1 MKQDRYLIRQG
12 YHEIASQRLYR
23 CMVLLLTAFG
33 LFMLS
38 CCGYSTR
45 SLLPDHMQRIHIKF
59 FENRTLKPG
68 LDEMATNAVTDAF
81 RSGSNLRIVDE
92 GTADLVLEGSVS
104 GYSKDPHTYTSD
116 QTILEYKITIR
127 YSVRCVDKL
136 RNEVFWEGDV
146 SDWALYDTDEEQGI
160 REAVR
165 KTAERL
171 LTRILTN
178 W

>member
-1 MKQDRYLIRQG
+1 M
-12 YHEIASQRLYR
+12 
-23 CMVLLLTAFG
+23 LLLTVAV
-33 LFMLS
+33 LFLMS

-68 LDEMATNAVTDAF
+68 LDELATNAVIDAF
-81 RSGSNLRIVDE
+81 RSGSNLRIADE
-92 GTADLVLEGSVS
+92 ATADLVLEGSVS

-146 SDWALYDTDEEQGI
+146 SDWALYDTDEDQAI
-160 REAVR
+160 REAID

>member
-1 MKQDRYLIRQG
+1 MNPTKQG
-12 YHEIASQRLYR
+12 YRRSTAERLQEGI
-23 CMVLLLTAFG
+23 VQLLPVVG

-68 LDEMATNAVTDAF
+68 LDELATNAVTDAF
-81 RSGSNLRIVDE
+81 RSGSNLRITDE
-92 GTADLVLEGSVS
+92 GSADLVLEGSVS

-136 RNEVFWEGDV
+136 RNDVFWEGDV
-146 SDWALYDTDEEQGI
+146 SDWALYDTDEEQGT

-165 KTAERL
+165 KAAERL

>member
-1 MKQDRYLIRQG
+1 MRHGCREVATKVLYQYIPLLFAALVLFLI
-12 YHEIASQRLYR
+12 
-23 CMVLLLTAFG
+23 
-33 LFMLS
+33 S

-68 LDEMATNAVTDAF
+68 LDELATNAVTDAF
-81 RSGSNLRIVDE
+81 RTGSNLRIADE
-92 GTADLVLEGSVS
+92 ATADLVLEGSVS

-127 YSVRCVDKL
+127 YSARCVDRL

-146 SDWALYDTDEEQGI
+146 SDWALYDTDEDQAIG
-160 REAVR
+160 EAVS

>member
-1 MKQDRYLIRQG
+1 MRVMENTIVHSILRHMILVCAVIFLI
-12 YHEIASQRLYR
+12 
-23 CMVLLLTAFG
+23 
-33 LFMLS
+33 S

-45 SLLPDHMQRIHIKF
+45 SLLPDYLQRINIGL

-68 LDEMATNAVTDAF
+68 LDELATNAVVEAF
-81 RSGSNLRIVDE
+81 RAGSNLRIVDE
-92 GTADLVLEGSVS
+92 ANADLVLEGGVS

-116 QTILEYKITIR
+116 QTILEYRITVK
-127 YSVRCVDKL
+127 YSVRCVDKA

-146 SDWALYDTDEEQGI
+146 SDWALYDTDEEGAI
-160 REAVR
+160 REAAK

-171 LTRILTN
+171 VTNILTN

>member
-1 MKQDRYLIRQG
+1 MQG
-12 YHEIASQRLYR
+12 
-23 CMVLLLTAFG
+23 
-33 LFMLS
+33 
-38 CCGYSTR
+38 
-45 SLLPDHMQRIHIKF
+45 IHIQF

-68 LDEMATNAVTDAF
+68 LDELATNAVTDAF

-92 GTADLVLEGSVS
+92 ATADLILEGSVS

-146 SDWALYDTDEEQGI
+146 SDWALYDTDEDQAI
-160 REAVR
+160 REAAS

-171 LTRILTN
+171 LTKILTN